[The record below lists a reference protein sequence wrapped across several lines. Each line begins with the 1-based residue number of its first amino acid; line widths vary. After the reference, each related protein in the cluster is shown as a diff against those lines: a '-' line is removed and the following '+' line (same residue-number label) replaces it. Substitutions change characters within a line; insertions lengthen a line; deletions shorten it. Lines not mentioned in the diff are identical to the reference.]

1 VPPAWPCPL
10 TGTVALVVPDG
21 TVTVSPSAGVSTVSA
36 VPGATVK
43 VLLTGVLVDSTP
55 LLDMLSANDIA
66 VVGDLTITESPRYAT
81 DIPGKVDPYDSF
93 AAIWQDVRGVSVALD
108 PKKERGDIL
117 VDLAHERGADGVV
130 ACIVK
135 FCETE
140 EYQRLNG
147 REQVLAFTR
156 HILEF
161 VPKYYNH
168 IYAMKEIVIAV
179 TATGIASDE
188 RFINEC
194 VMSLSKP
201 VVESMKKGMKD
212 GSVNLPNGLNENNIK
227 MFLVVLR
234 GIFEEYAEILKSKN
248 EEAIKTVSSAI
259 ETLYAYLDAIL
270 KGIIK
275 E

>member
-1 VPPAWPCPL
+1 MRTEKMRIDNMEKVFKAAMTL
-10 TGTVALVVPDG
+10 FSKQN
-21 TVTVSPSAGVSTVSA
+21 VTNTTLQMIADEAGVSTRSIVNYFNTRENLLL
-36 VPGATVK
+36 ATHQ
-43 VLLTGVLVDSTP
+43 
-55 LLDMLSANDIA
+55 
-66 VVGDLTITESPRYAT
+66 RYIEYA
-81 DIPGKVDPYDSF
+81 F
-93 AAIWQDVRGVSVALD
+93 AEL
-108 PKKERGDIL
+108 K
-117 VDLAHERGADGVV
+117 
-130 ACIVK
+130 K

-140 EYQRLNG
+140 EYQKLSG

-179 TATGIASDE
+179 AATGIASDE

-194 VMSLSKP
+194 VMSLSMP
-201 VVESMKKGMKD
+201 VIESMKKGMKD
-212 GSVNLPNGLNENNIK
+212 GSVNLPNGLNENNVK

-234 GIFEEYAEILKSKN
+234 GVFEEYAEILKSKN